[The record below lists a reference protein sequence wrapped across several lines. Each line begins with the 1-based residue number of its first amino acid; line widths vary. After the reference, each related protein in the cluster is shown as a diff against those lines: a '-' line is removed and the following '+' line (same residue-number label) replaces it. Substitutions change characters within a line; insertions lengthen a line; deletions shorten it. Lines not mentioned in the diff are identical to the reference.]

1 MQKYEIY
8 DGVKLSSVSN
18 CPRCQIVLPAWSVSN
33 CPILHDGVK
42 LSSVSNCPRCQ
53 IVLLA
58 WSVSN
63 CPRCQIVLGVKLSHH
78 RNVYLQGG
86 QKNAEHMLYLLLF
99 CTFVLGPGAL
109 QRHSYFSARSS
120 NCLGVGPTR
129 SRWVARFT
137 FQEDRERIAHVEKCL
152 ILSET

>member
-63 CPRCQIVLGVKLSHH
+63 CPRCQIVHGVKLSHH
-78 RNVYLQGG
+78 RGELRRGNQGEKTVIRSQSVIIILAG
-86 QKNAEHMLYLLLF
+86 MD
-99 CTFVLGPGAL
+99 TVG
-109 QRHSYFSARSS
+109 SYQVIS
-120 NCLGVGPTR
+120 
-129 SRWVARFT
+129 
-137 FQEDRERIAHVEKCL
+137 
-152 ILSET
+152 